1 MKNLKTMIKITEGV
15 GTSFTETMVMF
26 DNNERVA
33 KQEFMEKEN
42 AISFLDSVESIMK
55 KGGYDWELAITCDDV
70 ELNGKNVLDFRVL
83 ESEQLDSTCFLYI
96 IEE

>member
-1 MKNLKTMIKITEGV
+1 MKTLKTMIKITEGV

-26 DNNERVA
+26 NNNERVA

-42 AISFLDSVESIMK
+42 AISFLDSVEGIMK
-55 KGGYDWELAITCDDV
+55 KGGYEWELAITCDDV
-70 ELNGKNVLDFRVL
+70 KLNGENVLDFRVL
-83 ESEQLDSTCFLYI
+83 ESEILDSTCFLYI